1 MSSPTFVERAS
12 DVVFQ
17 TLAGEEGAVLLH
29 VGTGQ
34 YHTLNPVATRIWELL
49 ESPRTKSELSRHLEA
64 EFEASGKSLEE
75 DLRNF
80 LQELYV
86 RKLIHLDPGR

>member
-1 MSSPTFVERAS
+1 MSPPTVIERAS

-49 ESPRTKSELSRHLEA
+49 ESPRTESELSRHLQG
-64 EFEASGKSLEE
+64 EFETGGESLEV
-75 DLRNF
+75 DLRTF
-80 LQELYV
+80 LQELSV
-86 RKLIHLDPGR
+86 RNLIHLDSNR